1 MSTVY
6 ALASGA
12 GRAGVAV
19 VRLSGSQA
27 FAALEALTGQTPP
40 PPRRLA
46 LRAIRDPADGELID
60 RALVACFP
68 APGSFTG
75 EPVIELHVHGGPA
88 VIAGLLEALGR
99 LPGLAPAGPGA
110 FSRRAFEN
118 GRMDLTQAEAIAD
131 LVEAETIGQR
141 RQALRQMDGAL
152 GALYEEWRARLISLM
167 ARLEAEIDFP
177 DEDDAPRDAAIGLAP
192 EVAQLRD
199 DVRAHLADHR
209 RGERVRDGYR
219 VVILGAPNAG
229 KSSLLN
235 RMCGAEAAIV
245 SPIPG
250 TTRDVVEA
258 RLVLA
263 GFPVWIADTAGLREA
278 GDQIEAEGVRRALA
292 RAEAADLRI
301 VVLDAG
307 GPPPEGAVAD
317 AMAAPSLIAFNKIDQ
332 PAADW
337 VGPAAAAAGDRG
349 LPIAAATGKGV
360 PELVAA
366 IARRVGEDLGA
377 QEAPALSRARHRHD
391 VETAAWALDRAHAA
405 LSRGAELAGEDLR
418 LAARALGCITGR
430 VDVED
435 ILDVVFSSFCIGK

>member
-1 MSTVY
+1 MSTLY

-19 VRLSGSQA
+19 VRLSGPQA
-27 FAALEALTGQTPP
+27 FDALEAVTGRAPP

-60 RALVACFP
+60 RALVVCFP
-68 APGSFTG
+68 APESFTG
-75 EPVIELHVHGGPA
+75 EPVAEMHVHGGPA

-99 LPGLAPAGPGA
+99 LSGLEPAGPGA

-118 GRMDLTQAEAIAD
+118 GRMDLTQAEAVAD
-131 LVEAETIGQR
+131 LVDAETVGQR

-152 GALYEEWRARLISLM
+152 GALYEGWRARLISLM

-177 DEDDAPRDAAIGLAP
+177 DEGDAPRDAAGGLAP
-192 EVAQLRD
+192 EVARLAGELRT
-199 DVRAHLADHR
+199 HLADHR

-235 RMCGAEAAIV
+235 RMCGVEAAIV

-250 TTRDVVEA
+250 TTRDIVEA

-263 GFPVWIADTAGLREA
+263 GFPVWVADTAGLREA
-278 GDQIEAEGVRRALA
+278 SDQIEAEGVRRALA
-292 RAEAADLRI
+292 RAEAADLR
-301 VVLDAG
+301 VVVVDAA
-307 GPPPEGAVAD
+307 GPPPEGAVAA
-317 AMAAPSLIAFNKIDQ
+317 AMASSSLIAFNKIDQ
-332 PAADW
+332 PAAYW
-337 VGPAAAAAGDRG
+337 VGSAAAAAGGRG
-349 LPIAAATGKGV
+349 FPIAAATGRGV
-360 PELVAA
+360 TDLMAA
-366 IARRVGEDLGA
+366 IARRVAEDLGA

-391 VETAAWALDRAHAA
+391 VETAAGALDRAHSA
-405 LSRGAELAGEDLR
+405 LARAAELAGEDLR
-418 LAARALGCITGR
+418 LAARALGRVTGR

>member
-1 MSTVY
+1 
-6 ALASGA
+6 
-12 GRAGVAV
+12 
-19 VRLSGSQA
+19 
-27 FAALEALTGQTPP
+27 
-40 PPRRLA
+40 
-46 LRAIRDPADGELID
+46 
-60 RALVACFP
+60 
-68 APGSFTG
+68 
-75 EPVIELHVHGGPA
+75 
-88 VIAGLLEALGR
+88 
-99 LPGLAPAGPGA
+99 
-110 FSRRAFEN
+110 
-118 GRMDLTQAEAIAD
+118 MDLAQAEAIAD

-152 GALYEEWRARLISLM
+152 GALYEGWRARLISLM
-167 ARLEAEIDFP
+167 ARLEAETDLP
-177 DEDDAPRDAAIGLAP
+177 DEDDAPRDAALGLAP

-229 KSSLLN
+229 KSSLLD
-235 RMCGAEAAIV
+235 RICGAEAAIV

-250 TTRDVVEA
+250 MTRDVVEA
-258 RLVLA
+258 RLILA

-307 GPPPEGAVAD
+307 GPPPEGAVAP
-317 AMAAPSLIAFNKIDQ
+317 AMATPSLIAFNKIDR

-349 LPIAAATGKGV
+349 LPIAAATGQGV
-360 PELVAA
+360 PELIAA

-377 QEAPALSRARHRHD
+377 REAPALSRARHRHD
-391 VETAAWALDRAHAA
+391 VETAAWVLDRAHAA

-418 LAARALGCITGR
+418 LAARALGRITGR